1 LGDRA
6 PTAERCELSRLL
18 AEERQMFHPYETSEG
33 TIEGL
38 YLPLLAWDV
47 FHRENIRTSDQLRAV
62 VGQLEQ
68 FDGIGPITARV
79 IRQEL
84 DRVAA
89 PGEQLSGD
97 GQLSVWG
104 S

>member
-1 LGDRA
+1 
-6 PTAERCELSRLL
+6 
-18 AEERQMFHPYETSEG
+18 MFHPYETSEG

-38 YLPLLAWDV
+38 YLPRLTWDV
-47 FHRENIRTSDQLRAV
+47 LYRENIQT
-62 VGQLEQ
+62 
-68 FDGIGPITARV
+68 
-79 IRQEL
+79 L

>member
-1 LGDRA
+1 MPRHFQ
-6 PTAERCELSRLL
+6 PCEG
-18 AEERQMFHPYETSEG
+18 P
-33 TIEGL
+33 IEGL
-38 YLPLLAWDV
+38 YVPQLAWDV
-47 FHRENIRTSDQLRAV
+47 FHRENIQTIDQLRAV
-62 VGQLEQ
+62 AGQLEQ
-68 FDGIGPITARV
+68 FDSIGPITARV